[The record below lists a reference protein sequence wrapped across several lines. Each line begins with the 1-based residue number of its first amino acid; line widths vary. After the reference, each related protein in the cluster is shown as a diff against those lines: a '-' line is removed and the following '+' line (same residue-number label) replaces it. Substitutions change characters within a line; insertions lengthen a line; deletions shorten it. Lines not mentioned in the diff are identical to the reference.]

1 MLRPSVRRRV
11 AGLLGSVVFP
21 LFVAQ
26 GCAHVVRVPRGEY
39 PTVPGRKGTA
49 EIHTSDGRV
58 YEFHGVARDSAGFL
72 GRIEVTR
79 SVVGRDGHLD
89 MVEDT
94 QDVRLPFSEV
104 TSVEMHSISLVN
116 TALAV
121 GLGVGMVYLLIKE
134 FGSSGSTSGT
144 PTPGTPGGNQAPAAG
159 RAR

>member
-1 MLRPSVRRRV
+1 MCKPSARCRI

-21 LFVAQ
+21 LFVVQ

-49 EIHTSDGRV
+49 VIHTSDGRI
-58 YEFHGVARDSAGFL
+58 YEFHGVGQDSSRFV
-72 GRIEVTR
+72 GRIDVTR

-94 QDVRLPFSEV
+94 REVRLPFSEV
-104 TSVEMHSISLVN
+104 TSVEMRSTSVVN
-116 TALAV
+116 SALAV
-121 GLGVGMVYLLIKE
+121 AGGAGLIYMLIKQ
-134 FGSSGSTSGT
+134 FAPASSTSGST
-144 PTPGTPGGNQAPAAG
+144 TPGDPAGQQSPAAG